1 MMPDHVYFQKLLP
14 WPGIFVLFLLLT
26 GCRDTEQQAKTANRQ
41 APTTIIATNRGF
53 QLLHYGK
60 PYFIK
65 GAGGISHLEELAACG
80 GNSIRVWDDIDAGR
94 ILDEAHKLGI
104 TVMLGLWVEREMEGF
119 DYDDRAAVERQYK
132 RIRKTI
138 LRYRNHPALLMW
150 CVGNEWA
157 QEADNFKVFD
167 EVNRL
172 ARLVHELDPGHPTST
187 AISPDS
193 KRAIWLVTE
202 RCTEIDILAVN
213 SYGLTARLD
222 EFFRGG
228 GWTKPY
234 LISEYGAPAYW
245 EVPTS
250 PWGAPN
256 EPNSQQKV
264 AFVRQFYRQH
274 IASRPLNCLG
284 AYLFYWGNK
293 QEETYTWFSIFDEQR
308 RQTPLVGLMQEL
320 WRGTKPTNMAPVM
333 RQLLID
339 GQAVVHRSFPL
350 SDTLHRAEIN
360 VTDPERDTLRYE
372 WVMKRRAR
380 PGSDYVGIP
389 RPAIQGLL
397 VRSDSA
403 VIPFRLPRQPGA
415 YRLFVNVFDTHNHV
429 ATANFSFQITTRKSV
444 Q

>member
-1 MMPDHVYFQKLLP
+1 MIPDHLYFRNLLP
-14 WPGIFVLFLLLT
+14 WPGIGLLLLLLS
-26 GCRDTEQQAKTANRQ
+26 GCQDTEKQSKTTARQ
-41 APTTIIATNRGF
+41 APTTVVSTDSGF
-53 QLLHYGK
+53 QLLHNGK

-65 GAGGISHLEELAACG
+65 GAGGVSHLDELATCG

-119 DYDDRAAVERQYK
+119 DYDDRDAVERQYQ
-132 RIRKTI
+132 RIRKII

-157 QEADNFKVFD
+157 QDADNFKVFD

-193 KRAIWLVTE
+193 KRAIWLVNE

-228 GWTKPY
+228 GWAKPY
-234 LISEYGAPAYW
+234 LISEYGAPSYW
-245 EVPTS
+245 EVPTA
-250 PWGAPN
+250 PWGAPD

-264 AFVRQFYRQH
+264 TFVRQFYKQH
-274 IASRPLNCLG
+274 IASRPKNCLG
-284 AYLFYWGNK
+284 AYLFYWGSK
-293 QEETYTWFSIFDEQR
+293 QEETFTWFSLFDEQR

-320 WRGTKPTNMAPVM
+320 WRGTRPTNMAPVM
-333 RQLLID
+333 QELLVD
-339 GQAVVHRSFPL
+339 GQTIAHRSFPL
-350 SDTLHRAEIN
+350 SDSLHRAEIK
-360 VTDPERDTLRYE
+360 VTDPERDSLRYE

-403 VIPFRLPRQPGA
+403 SIQFRLPRKPGA
-415 YRLFVNVFDTHNHV
+415 YRLFVNVFDTHEHV
-429 ATANFSFQITTRKSV
+429 STANFSFQVAAPKRG